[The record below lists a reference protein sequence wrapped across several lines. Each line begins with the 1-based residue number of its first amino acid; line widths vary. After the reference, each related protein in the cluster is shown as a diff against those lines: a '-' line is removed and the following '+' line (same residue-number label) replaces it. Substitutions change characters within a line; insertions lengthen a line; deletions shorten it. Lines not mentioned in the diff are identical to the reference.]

1 MNTRLFQK
9 DFITTPDWTVE
20 DLNTMIDLAF
30 KLKGDFATGV
40 LHDHILR
47 AKTLYMLF
55 FEESTRTRNSFET
68 GMTQL
73 GGHAIWLTPKATQI
87 GHGENAKDT
96 GMVLSSYGNGIS
108 IRDCRTGIGNK
119 YLYEMAQYADAPILN
134 MQDDMDHPCQA
145 MANLFTLMEL
155 FGRDLRGRKFVV
167 SWTYAPKYVRPLS
180 VPQSLVWL
188 MPAVRHGRHPGLS
201 EGLSPDAGSHG
212 QGPPVRRMRPAPPSP
227 RPTIWTKRSRT
238 PTSSTP
244 SPGARSWSPRMRL
257 R

>member
-1 MNTRLFQK
+1 MNTRLYQK

-55 FEESTRTRNSFET
+55 FEESTRTRNSFEA

-96 GMVLSSYGNGIS
+96 GMVLRATATASPSA
-108 IRDCRTGIGNK
+108 T
-119 YLYEMAQYADAPILN
+119 AAP
-134 MQDDMDHPCQA
+134 A
-145 MANLFTLMEL
+145 SARSTST
-155 FGRDLRGRKFVV
+155 
-167 SWTYAPKYVRPLS
+167 SW
-180 VPQSLVWL
+180 
-188 MPAVRHGRHPGLS
+188 
-201 EGLSPDAGSHG
+201 
-212 QGPPVRRMRPAPPSP
+212 
-227 RPTIWTKRSRT
+227 RSG
-238 PTSSTP
+238 PTSRFSRCRMT
-244 SPGARSWSPRMRL
+244 SITHARPWQTS
-257 R
+257 